1 MKSIKICKK
10 LSRFWVADNRTGDAG
25 RSQYLLKRSRETQRA
40 HFIRAHEAPRRGA
53 PDARTHIRNKA
64 RCAIRAIPKGLH
76 HGCACVM
83 CGSRPLVLAPALP
96 GCCVWRGCWLA
107 CWRGLRC
114 RGAPRGVG
122 AGLPAGAGCCAAWA
136 LRAAWVLACLR
147 WLLRCLDA
155 ACGAGAGSPAGVG
168 CAAGV
173 RRVAWVLACPLALAA
188 ALPGRC
194 VRRGYWPAC
203 AGCCAAW
210 ALRAAWVLARLR
222 WLLRCL
228 GAACGVGAGSCAA
241 GALRGRG
248 ADVPD
253 QAGAER
259 GQRQDRRGIPVGD
272 GRSPK
277 NFFDFVIFSA
287 DYSPPFRGG
296 VRNFLRGRKPLIF
309 LGFCDLTAKTGP
321 CYASDRRQGEQ
332 PTGPEPGQL
341 HKPHDR
347 TG

>member
-122 AGLPAGAGCCAAWA
+122 AGLPAG
-136 LRAAWVLACLR
+136 
-147 WLLRCLDA
+147 
-155 ACGAGAGSPAGVG
+155 
-168 CAAGV
+168 
-173 RRVAWVLACPLALAA
+173 
-188 ALPGRC
+188 
-194 VRRGYWPAC
+194 